1 MSGTRQETLGKQLS
15 QTLVAEGRGE
25 ALDAESTEAEPLMA
39 KPAPE
44 NPALAEQS
52 MEEVC
57 DRENLERAWK
67 RVRGNKGGPGVDGM
81 TVDAAKDYLREHWP
95 NIRAQLLEGT
105 YQPQPVKRVEI
116 PKPDGGVRKLGVPCV
131 VDRLIQQA
139 MLQVLQ
145 ERWDPTFSEHSYGF
159 RPGRSAHQA
168 VAQAQRYIAEGY
180 NVVVDLDLERAWK
193 RVRSNKGGP
202 GVDGM
207 TIDNAKDYL
216 REHWPNIRAQLLEG
230 TYQPQPV
237 KRVEIPKPDG
247 GIRKLGVP
255 CVVDRLIQQAML
267 QVLQGRWDSTFSE
280 HSYGFRPG
288 RSAHQAVAQ
297 AQRYIA
303 EGYNVV
309 VDLDLEKFF
318 DRVNHDSLM
327 ARVAARV
334 SDKRVLKLIRAF
346 LNAGVMEDGLV
357 RPVDEGTPQGGPLS
371 PILSN
376 LVLDDL
382 DKELARRGHRFC
394 RYADDC
400 NIYVR
405 SRRAGE
411 RVMASVSRFLTNKLR
426 LKVNEAKSAVAR
438 PEERK
443 FLGFSISNDGSQ
455 RRIAP
460 KALDKFKAQ
469 IRDMTRRTRG
479 VSLQQ
484 LIKELKPYI
493 VGWRGYFGFC
503 QTPQVLT
510 NLEARIRRRLRL
522 YLWRQWRTG
531 QNRLKELRHRG
542 VPKFHAAVAA
552 GSPTGLWRMS
562 GHPSVQK
569 ALRNDYFD
577 SLGLP
582 RLYVVSA

>member
-1 MSGTRQETLGKQLS
+1 MNGTRQQIQYSLALEQAD
-15 QTLVAEGRGE
+15 QGE
-25 ALDAESTEAEPLMA
+25 APVSGHQGTEPFVAN
-39 KPAPE
+39 PAPE
-44 NPALAEQS
+44 SSAVTEQL

-57 DRENLERAWK
+57 NRENLVRAWI
-67 RVRGNKGGPGVDGM
+67 RVR
-81 TVDAAKDYLREHWP
+81 
-95 NIRAQLLEGT
+95 Q
-105 YQPQPVKRVEI
+105 
-116 PKPDGGVRKLGVPCV
+116 
-131 VDRLIQQA
+131 
-139 MLQVLQ
+139 
-145 ERWDPTFSEHSYGF
+145 
-159 RPGRSAHQA
+159 
-168 VAQAQRYIAEGY
+168 
-180 NVVVDLDLERAWK
+180 
-193 RVRSNKGGP
+193 NKGGP

-207 TIDNAKDYL
+207 TIDDAKDYL
-216 REHWPNIRAQLLEG
+216 REHWPGIRSQLLAG

-255 CVVDRLIQQAML
+255 CVVDRLIQQALL
-267 QVLQGRWDSTFSE
+267 QVLQKRWDPTFSE

-303 EGYNVV
+303 EGYSVV
-309 VDLDLEKFF
+309 VDLDLAKFF
-318 DRVNHDSLM
+318 DRVNHDGLM

-371 PILSN
+371 PLLSN

-382 DKELARRGHRFC
+382 DKELARRRLRFC

-411 RVMASVSRFLTNKLR
+411 RVLASVSRFLTSKLK

-443 FLGFSISNDGSQ
+443 FLGFSISNDGSE

-460 KALDKFKAQ
+460 KALEKFQ
-469 IRDMTRRTRG
+469 IQNRELTRRTRG
-479 VSLQQ
+479 ESLPQ
-484 LIKELKPYI
+484 LVELLRPYLI
-493 VGWRGYFGFC
+493 GWRSYFGFC
-503 QTPQVLT
+503 QTPIVLT
-510 NLEARIRRRLRL
+510 NLEAWIRRRLRM
-522 YLWRQWRTG
+522 YLWRQWKNG
-531 QNRLKELRHRG
+531 HNRFKELRRRG
-542 VPKFHAAVAA
+542 VPKFRAAVAA
-552 GSPTGLWRMS
+552 GSPTGFWRMS
-562 GHPSVQK
+562 RHVSVQM
-569 ALRNDYFD
+569 ALRNHEFAA
-577 SLGLP
+577 LGLP
-582 RLYVVSA
+582 RLFVAR